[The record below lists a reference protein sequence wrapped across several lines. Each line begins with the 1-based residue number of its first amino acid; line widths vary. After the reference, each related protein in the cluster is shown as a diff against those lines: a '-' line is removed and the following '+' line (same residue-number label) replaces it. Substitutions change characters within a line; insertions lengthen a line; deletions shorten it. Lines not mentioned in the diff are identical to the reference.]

1 MIYFLL
7 TGIALLRKELYGTLV
22 RMAGYVKKFTHQ
34 TKKTEC
40 IGIKIIPA
48 KIDFSQTEKPI
59 VTVSTLGG
67 IL

>member
-1 MIYFLL
+1 MYVIDFLL
-7 TGIALLRKELYGTLV
+7 TGITHLRKELYGTLV

-48 KIDFSQTEKPI
+48 KIDFSQT
-59 VTVSTLGG
+59 
-67 IL
+67 